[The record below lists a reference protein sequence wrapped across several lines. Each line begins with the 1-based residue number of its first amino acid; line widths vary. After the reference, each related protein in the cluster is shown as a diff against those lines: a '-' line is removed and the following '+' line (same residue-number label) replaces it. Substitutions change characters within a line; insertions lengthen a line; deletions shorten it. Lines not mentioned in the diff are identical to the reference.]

1 MFLFQSN
8 HNFKTMSKLII
19 NKDDLPDEIFELL
32 NAAKLV
38 SKNAYNKYSK
48 FFVGAAVRTTKGKI
62 YTGTNMENAS
72 YGLSICAEPAAIM
85 NANSNGDFNI
95 EAIAIVGGFS
105 EGEDQ
110 QPATPCGRCRQIIH
124 EASQVSKK
132 DIAVYCSN
140 LDLSKTLITTI
151 EELLPFAFILNKD

>member
-1 MFLFQSN
+1 
-8 HNFKTMSKLII
+8 MSKLII